1 MSETV
6 KADFSFINFKITDFQ
21 LTELRKNH
29 NEISIDINPIGTYSK
44 SNRIFTEILEFLA
57 FEGVNKDSV
66 FIKVTLK
73 ANFEFEIGTEINDI
87 PNYFYLNSIAIVFP
101 YLRAFIS
108 NLTLQANQRPL
119 ILPVLNLTGLEYPL
133 RNNTTEIE

>member
-1 MSETV
+1 VSETV

-21 LTELRKNH
+21 LTELRQNH

-44 SNRIFTEILEFLA
+44 SNRIFTEILEFVA

>member
-1 MSETV
+1 VSETV